1 MAIEQFKAKISIFPA
16 SPPILFVFHLSRII
30 HNRALGQ
37 VREERE
43 RTSQRSQ
50 RARRKI
56 NFFGM
61 ALKNLVERINFPGFT
76 PLLRGLLGDA

>member
-1 MAIEQFKAKISIFPA
+1 MRE
-16 SPPILFVFHLSRII
+16 
-30 HNRALGQ
+30 RATEGWPGG
-37 VREERE
+37 RAERE
-43 RTSQRSQ
+43 LASQRSQ

-61 ALKNLVERINFPGFT
+61 ALKNLAERINFPGFT